1 MKQAILFTANWCSA
15 CQTMKPIVE
24 QVTKETNVQL
34 VKIDTDYDV
43 SLTQQYN
50 IKSIPTLVILENGNE
65 IKRAVGTQS
74 ADAIKNLIKG

>member
-34 VKIDTDYDV
+34 AKIDTDYDV

-74 ADAIKNLIKG
+74 AEAIKNLIKG

>member
-15 CQTMKPIVE
+15 CQTMKPIIE
-24 QVTKETNVQL
+24 QVTKETKTQL
-34 VKIDTDYDV
+34 AKIDTDYDV

-65 IKRAVGTQS
+65 INRVVGTQS
-74 ADAIKNLIKG
+74 AESIRNLIKG